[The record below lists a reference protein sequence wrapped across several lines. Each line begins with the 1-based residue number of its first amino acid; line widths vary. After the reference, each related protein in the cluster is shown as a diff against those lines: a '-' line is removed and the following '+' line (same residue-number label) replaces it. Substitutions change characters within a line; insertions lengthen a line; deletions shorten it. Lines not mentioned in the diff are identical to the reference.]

1 MRIRLVTPAA
11 AGSRRGNRVTADRW
25 AGLLRGLGHRVS
37 VHQRYDGAPCDLLIA
52 LHARKSAAAIVRSRR
67 DAPARPVFLALT
79 GTDIYRDVERSALA
93 RRALV
98 LADRMIVLQPLA
110 ARKVPPRLRSRVRV
124 VRQSVPRSAGPVARK
139 APGFQ
144 VVVLGHL
151 RAVKDPFRTARAVR
165 RLPASS
171 TVRVVHAGEALT
183 LAMAAAA
190 RREEAR
196 NPRYR
201 WLGDLPRAAA
211 MRLVERSRLLVLSS
225 RMEGGSN
232 ALGEAIARG
241 VPVLASRI
249 DGTVGLLGPH
259 YPGYFPVGDT
269 RALAAL
275 LARAESDP
283 EFLARLTHAIRRL
296 APLFAPARERAAW
309 TRLLREAARLGSARR
324 TSRP

>member
-25 AGLLRGLGHRVS
+25 ADLLRGLGHRVS
-37 VHQRYDGAPCDLLIA
+37 VHEHYDGAPCDLLIA
-52 LHARKSAAAIVRSRR
+52 LHARKSAAAIARSRR
-67 DAPARPVFLALT
+67 DAPDRPVFLALT
-79 GTDIYRDVERSALA
+79 GTDIYRDVEHSALA
-93 RRALV
+93 RRSLV

-110 ARKVPPRLRSRVRV
+110 ARRVPPRLRSRVRV
-124 VRQSVPRSAGPVARK
+124 VRQSVPRYAGPVVRK

-151 RAVKDPFRTARAVR
+151 RAVKDPFRTARAAR
-165 RLPASS
+165 RLSASS

-183 LAMAAAA
+183 PAMAAAA
-190 RREEAR
+190 RREEAG

-225 RMEGGSN
+225 RIEGGSN

-249 DGTVGLLGPH
+249 DGTVGLLGPR

-283 EFLARLTHAIRRL
+283 AFLARLTHAIRRL
-296 APLFAPARERAAW
+296 APLFAPARERGAW
-309 TRLLREAARLGSARR
+309 RRLLREASNLTAARR
-324 TSRP
+324 TPRP

>member
-1 MRIRLVTPAA
+1 VRIRLVTPAA

-25 AGLLRGLGHRVS
+25 ADLLRGFGHRVS
-37 VHQRYDGAPCDLLIA
+37 VHERYDGAPCDLLIA
-52 LHARKSAAAIVRSRR
+52 LHARKSAAAIARSRR
-67 DAPARPVFLALT
+67 DAPDRPVFLALT

-93 RRALV
+93 RRSLV

-151 RAVKDPFRTARAVR
+151 RAVKDPLRTARAAR

-183 LAMAAAA
+183 LAMATAA

-201 WLGDLPRAAA
+201 WLGNLSRAAA

-249 DGTVGLLGPH
+249 DGTVGLLGPR

-275 LARAESDP
+275 LARTESDP
-283 EFLARLTHAIRRL
+283 AFLARLTHAIRRL
-296 APLFAPARERAAW
+296 APLFAPARERGAW
-309 TRLLREAARLGSARR
+309 RRLLREASNLTAARR
-324 TSRP
+324 TPRP